1 MDKYTDDWRE
11 KGKRKHKN
19 TIFREDVISALGVFH
34 TVGFCGWRKTGENYS
49 KQIPPMAPSRNR
61 IEWRSQWW
69 ETECPHHS
77 AIVAS
82 QTHRLFWSYL
92 FIFLTL
98 RRFTYEG
105 LNFQTYSLILSR
117 RNIFQVA
124 VHVNKFS
131 TKLYFLVTI
140 TGVDNADLMCV
151 APKGSKNIWVFEEAG
166 DKNNIGEKSILYVV
180 LKIRWP
186 SHTMCLLSFNL
197 IKEQTKQTLSQC
209 L

>member
-1 MDKYTDDWRE
+1 MFFILLVFVDGGKQEKTILNKSHLWRRAGIE
-11 KGKRKHKN
+11 SNGGHNGGRP
-19 TIFREDVISALGVFH
+19 SAL
-34 TVGFCGWRKTGENYS
+34 TTALSLLPK
-49 KQIPPMAPSRNR
+49 
-61 IEWRSQWW
+61 
-69 ETECPHHS
+69 
-77 AIVAS
+77 
-82 QTHRLFWSYL
+82 THRLFWSYL

-117 RNIFQVA
+117 KNIFQVA

-151 APKGSKNIWVFEEAG
+151 APKGSKNIWVFEEAA

-186 SHTMCLLSFNL
+186 SHTMCSLSFNL